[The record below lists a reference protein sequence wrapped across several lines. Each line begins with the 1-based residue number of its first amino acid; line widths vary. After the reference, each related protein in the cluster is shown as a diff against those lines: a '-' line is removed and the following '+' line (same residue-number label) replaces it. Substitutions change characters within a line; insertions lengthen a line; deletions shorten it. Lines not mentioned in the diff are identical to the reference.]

1 MSRFKLHESVI
12 EDLDGIWGYVA
23 GEASPEVASKLE
35 NEFFDAFEL
44 LSTQPHM
51 GFQGSILRLRSLRFW
66 VIREYLIAYAP
77 HHDPLLILAVLHGK
91 HHPRTISRILS
102 DRR

>member
-1 MSRFKLHESVI
+1 MISFKLHESVI

-35 NEFFDAFEL
+35 DEFFDAFEL
-44 LSTQPHM
+44 LSTQPYM
-51 GFQGSILRLRSLRFW
+51 GFQGSIIPLRSLRFW
-66 VIREYLIAYAP
+66 VIREYLIAYTP

-91 HHPRTISRILS
+91 HHPRTIARIL
-102 DRR
+102 RERQ